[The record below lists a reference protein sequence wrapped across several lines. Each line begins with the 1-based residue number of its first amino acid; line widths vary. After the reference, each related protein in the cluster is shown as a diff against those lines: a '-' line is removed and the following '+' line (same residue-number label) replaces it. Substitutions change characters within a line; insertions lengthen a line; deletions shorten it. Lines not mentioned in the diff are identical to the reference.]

1 MKDERRLIEEY
12 LPVRAISF
20 EATREKLLRKRDYH
34 LSMLHLWWARR
45 PLAAARA
52 AVYATMVSAEGRTD
66 DVDALAE
73 RMTVL
78 CRWASPA
85 DDGRYGINETAIR
98 DARKEILAANGG
110 EPPKIL
116 DCFAGGGAIPL
127 EIARLGGQ
135 AYAVELNPV
144 AYLIDLCVLVYPQ
157 TYGASLADDV
167 DKWGAWVL
175 ERARAEI
182 GDLYPSVGASHE
194 QMSLDG
200 KRTQVNAAATPV
212 AYLWTRTVPCP
223 NPALAPHDLD
233 LVRQTWLVK
242 KPGKKGKTGR
252 IVALKPVVDRKGL
265 AVGYEVVNAT
275 SEDGLGFDPTSGS
288 ERGNASCRI
297 CGASVSADD
306 VKRIAKQGNL
316 GRRLIAMAT
325 VTAGKRGKTYIGS
338 ADAAAHIP
346 DRDTLADRLASCVSR
361 TGLEVPDTP
370 IAAADNQ
377 HFQAPMYGMGTVGS
391 LFTDRQQ
398 LALLTL
404 CGLARH
410 AHESMLAGGMDED
423 RARAVATYLG
433 MAIDRVADR
442 GSSLCH
448 WDNSA
453 EKTANTYSRQALPMV
468 WDFSETN
475 PFGPSSGNF
484 ASAVDAVAKVIR
496 HCAEAG
502 EPAVVIRGSATDP
515 VPGAPFDAVITDPP
529 YYDNISY
536 ADLSD
541 FFYAW
546 LQRSVG
552 QLYPEHLAGP
562 LTPKKKEVVAAPYRH
577 AGSDAEARA
586 AYDDMMAEVFAN
598 RRDELKPGAPLVVV
612 YAHKTYAGWATLIN
626 ALRRSGFV
634 VTEAWPLDTEMPT
647 RAGGQGTASL
657 ASSIFLVARRRE
669 NGGTGDWSAD
679 VYPALQQIV
688 AERVRDLP
696 DRGVS
701 GDDLVIAAIGAGLRA
716 YTAYDRVEMPNG
728 DELPPERY
736 LEEVQREVIET
747 VLADVFGLAR
757 SGIQAVDPATQFYV
771 MGRFEFGDAYAEF
784 DKANTLGKGVGVEL
798 SGARS
803 LLRGRT
809 ALLHQEKGKVRLRDF
824 EQRGGAEG
832 LGESDED
839 DPSPRP
845 LVDVLHRLLWL
856 SQHQTA
862 DVRDFIRR
870 SQVDVDRLRTVAQA
884 LSGEALAKKGLG
896 TSGREQTA
904 IASLLGSW
912 KRLIDDNLFGGA
924 S

>member
-1 MKDERRLIEEY
+1 MNEDRRLIEEY
-12 LPVRAISF
+12 MPVRAISY

-52 AVYATMVSAEGRTD
+52 AVYATMVSAEGHTH
-66 DVDALAE
+66 DVEALAD
-73 RMTVL
+73 RMAAL
-78 CRWASPA
+78 CRWASPQ
-85 DDGRYGINETAIR
+85 DGGRYGISEAAVEV
-98 DARKEILAANGG
+98 ARAEILAANGG
-110 EPPKIL
+110 ERPKIL

-127 EIARLGGQ
+127 EVGRLGGQ

-144 AYLIDLCVLVYPQ
+144 AYLIELCVLVYPQ
-157 TYGASLADDV
+157 TYGPSLADDV
-167 DKWGAWVL
+167 DKWGTWVL

-182 GDLYPSVGASHE
+182 GDLYPAVGASHE
-194 QMSLDG
+194 QVTLDG
-200 KRTQVNAAATPV
+200 RSTPVNVAATPV

-223 NPALAPHDLD
+223 NPSLATHDLD
-233 LVRQTWLVK
+233 LVRQTWIVK
-242 KPGKKGKTGR
+242 KPGKNGKAGR
-252 IVALKPVVDRKGL
+252 FVALRPVVNRETLTVEYD
-265 AVGYEVVNAT
+265 VMSAT
-275 SEDGLGFDPTSGS
+275 TEDGLGFDPTSGS

-297 CGASVSADD
+297 CGASVSAND
-306 VKRIAKQGNL
+306 VKRLAKQGHL
-316 GRRLIAMAT
+316 GRRLVAMAT
-325 VTAGKRGKTYIGS
+325 VTKGTRGKAYLGS
-338 ADAAAHIP
+338 KEAAGFVP
-346 DRDTLADRLASCVSR
+346 NGESLEDRLRSCVKR
-361 TGLEVPDTP
+361 TGLTIPETP

-377 HFQAPMYGMGTVGS
+377 HFQAPMYDMHTVGS

-398 LALLTL
+398 LTLLSF
-404 CGLARH
+404 CGLVREAH
-410 AHESMLAGGMDED
+410 AEMLAGGMDED
-423 RARAVATYLG
+423 RARALATYLG
-433 MAIDRVADR
+433 MAIDKVADYN
-442 GSSLCH
+442 SMLCVWH
-448 WDNSA
+448 TTA
-453 EKTANTYSRQALPMV
+453 EKTNHTYARQALPMV

-475 PFGPSSGNF
+475 PFGPSSGSF
-484 ASAVDAVAKVIR
+484 ASTIDAIAKVIR
-496 HCAEAG
+496 HCAGAG
-502 EPAVVIRGSATDP
+502 EPAVVVRGSSTDR
-515 VPGAPFDAVITDPP
+515 VQGGPFDAVITDPP

-552 QLYPEHLAGP
+552 HLYPEHLAGP
-562 LTPKKKEVVAAPYRH
+562 LTPKKKEAVAAPYRH
-577 AGSDAEARA
+577 GGSREEARA
-586 AYDDMMAEVFAN
+586 AYDDMMAAVFAC
-598 RRDELKPGAPLVVV
+598 RREELKPGAPLVVV

-647 RAGGQGTASL
+647 RAVGQGTASL

-669 NGGTGDWSAD
+669 NGGTGDWSAE
-679 VYPALQQIV
+679 VYPALQRIV

-716 YTAYDRVEMPNG
+716 YTAYDKVEMPNG

-784 DKANTLGKGVGVEL
+784 DKVNTLGRGVGVEL

-803 LLRGRT
+803 LLRGRA
-809 ALLHQEKGKVRLRDF
+809 ALLQQEKGKVRFRDF
-824 EQRGGAEG
+824 EQRGGVDG
-832 LGESDED
+832 LGEPDED
-839 DPSPRP
+839 DPSARP

-862 DVRDFIRR
+862 DVRDFLRR
-870 SQVDVDRLRTVAQA
+870 SQVDVSRLRTVGQA
-884 LSGEALAKKGLG
+884 LSGEALTKKGLG

-912 KRLIDDNLFGGA
+912 KRLVDDNLFGGA